1 MKANQHVMHQ
11 FEQEFARENRGM
23 KLQDV
28 FLNYCRREKIEV
40 TIQLLDRT
48 SRNGQIVGFDY
59 SSIILEAEGRQYLL
73 YKSAIVAVNPK
84 QAVNY
89 IFNDNYRGDNRTE
102 WSKGRPEY
110 TTYLA

>member
-1 MKANQHVMHQ
+1 MKTNQQVMHQ
-11 FEQEFARENRGM
+11 FERDSARESRGM

-28 FLNYCRREKIEV
+28 FLNYCRREKVEV

-59 SSIILEAEGRQYLL
+59 TSIILEAEGRQYLL
-73 YKSAIVAVNPK
+73 YKTAIVAVNPK

-89 IFNDNYRGDNRTE
+89 IFNDNYRGDNRVE
-102 WSKGRPEY
+102 LSKGRPEY
-110 TTYLA
+110 ATYLA